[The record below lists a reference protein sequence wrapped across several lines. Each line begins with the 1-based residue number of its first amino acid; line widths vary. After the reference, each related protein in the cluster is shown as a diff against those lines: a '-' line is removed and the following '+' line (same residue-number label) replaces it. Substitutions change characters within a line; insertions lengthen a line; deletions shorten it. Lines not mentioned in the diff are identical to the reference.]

1 MKSILISIVL
11 VIGFANFSTGQS
23 NLYGLSVGV
32 GNGFI
37 LRQKSLGGGSY
48 DLNTGLS
55 IGFQYEKGLNNK
67 LHLITG
73 VNWYNNSVSVTPAF
87 YPGIEMTPKKHDIQ
101 LLYIPVFLKLSLSK
115 YFFLNGG
122 LIGDLDITKNKY
134 ITNQS
139 GMGTGLGIGTAF
151 SINEKLLIQI
161 NPYINLHGLIL
172 TASENY
178 PERIFDSG
186 IKLSLM
192 IKK

>member
-1 MKSILISIVL
+1 MKSILISIL
-11 VIGFANFSTGQS
+11 LFIGFTSISIGQS
-23 NLYGLSVGV
+23 NSYGISIG
-32 GNGFI
+32 GGKGFI
-37 LRQKSLGGGSY
+37 MHQTSLGGGSY
-48 DLNTGLS
+48 DLNTGFS
-55 IGFQYEKGLNNK
+55 IGFQYDKKLNNK
-67 LHLITG
+67 LNLTTSVIWHK
-73 VNWYNNSVSVTPAF
+73 NSISITPAF
-87 YPGIEMTPKKHDIQ
+87 YPGIDMTPRKHDIQ
-101 LLYIPVFLKLSLSK
+101 LLYIPVFLKLDLSK

-139 GMGTGLGIGTAF
+139 GIGTGLGIGTEF
-151 SINEKLLIQI
+151 SMNEKLLIQI

-172 TASENY
+172 TKSENY